1 MASLETLLS
10 FVNTWECDE
19 NDHLNVQFYFDKFEE
34 ADRQFRMLTGFSEAL
49 VGSRRVRHARYHVE
63 LMAGSLLKVASY
75 VAFDGPHMLSVVH
88 EMTEVSTGEVCA
100 TAIDGYTPNPSS
112 AKQLRARFK
121 DVEENISKMAAPRGI
136 SASAF
141 SGKPSAEDL
150 LKNGG
155 AITGRA
161 TVLPKHLTV
170 EQKAGDTFALSCFSD
185 AAAHIWE
192 QTPMNTAWLD
202 ENEYGRVALE
212 QKLSWISPLKLGD
225 MVEVVSCV
233 TGHQG
238 NTFTIRQH
246 MFEART
252 KRLAAVCDQVS
263 ISMDLNNRKV
273 VPLTDDIRAALS
285 ALQAQS

>member
-19 NDHLNVQFYFDKFEE
+19 NDHLNVQFYFSKFEE

-49 VGSRRVRHARYHVE
+49 VGARRVRHVRYHAE
-63 LMAGSLLKVASY
+63 LVAASLITVKSY

-88 EMTEVSTGEVCA
+88 EMIEGSTGEICA

-121 DVEENISKMAAPRGI
+121 DVEENISKPAVPRGI
-136 SASAF
+136 SPSPF
-141 SGKPSAEDL
+141 SGKPTVDDL
-150 LKNGG
+150 LKSG
-155 AITGRA
+155 AMITGRS
-161 TVLPKHLTV
+161 TVLPRHLNA
-170 EQKAGDTFALSCFSD
+170 EQKAEDAFALSCFSD
-185 AAAHIWE
+185 AAAHVWE
-192 QTPMNTAWLD
+192 RTPMNTAWLD

-225 MVEVVSCV
+225 MVQVISTLTSVQE
-233 TGHQG
+233 
-238 NTFTIRQH
+238 NTFTIRH
-246 MFEART
+246 HLFEART

-263 ISMDLNNRKV
+263 ISMDLNSRKT
-273 VPLTDDIRAALS
+273 VPLTEDFRS
-285 ALQAQS
+285 ALVALQSQ